1 MGYCLTL
8 FFPITLIPSAFFLL
22 HLLLLLHSTDPSIHP
37 TKLQQIKS
45 PFPKNPHHSHSSK
58 STPSP
63 SLSQPAFSQEN
74 NKKKDA
80 PKSNPRQSHH
90 PHLPPPPAIDIH
102 LLALFAPPTRH
113 RQFVPAF
120 SSSVKPDFRSRLRLD
135 GGGGVVGGALCGVG
149 RVGGMGGSWGWGG
162 EVR

>member
-74 NKKKDA
+74 NKKKKMPPNPTLDNLITRTYRLLLLSISISLLSSLLQ
-80 PKSNPRQSHH
+80 PDTDNSSLHSPPPSNPISGHG
-90 PHLPPPPAIDIH
+90 
-102 LLALFAPPTRH
+102 
-113 RQFVPAF
+113 FVLTVA
-120 SSSVKPDFRSRLRLD
+120 VGLWAVHCAVWAVWEVWGVL
-135 GGGGVVGGALCGVG
+135 GGGEG
-149 RVGGMGGSWGWGG
+149 R
-162 EVR
+162 